1 MPISFLQPALTLA
14 LVTTQGWE
22 KWNASYWDSLL
33 VSAPLLIFSRAAVI
47 SQALQRLQCERAHG
61 PLACWL
67 ASS

>member
-33 VSAPLLIFSRAAVI
+33 VSAPLLIFSRAAVC
-47 SQALQRLQCERAHG
+47 L
-61 PLACWL
+61 LAPPPVSVLRRIWP
-67 ASS
+67 S